1 MEETQFLPQ
10 QSSFVVSRQP
20 IVRRIQKLTST
31 PSSSLKITVKSNTP
45 PKGSLNMHNPT
56 KQSEVVSLQKTEK
69 RNRSQTAPSQSHQT
83 EKSIANIEPSSFI
96 QQGSNL
102 KTYSSSPGKQ
112 LRLKKTPS
120 KRQKPEVKEG
130 TVDNGGR
137 LHSYEGLLD
146 KDFKRLNEN
155 EKVKRIKVMAE
166 KVTRVSQ

>member
-31 PSSSLKITVKSNTP
+31 PSSSLQIAVKSNTP

-56 KQSEVVSLQKTEK
+56 KQSEVVSLQKTQK

-83 EKSIANIEPSSFI
+83 EKSIANIEPSSFVH
-96 QQGSNL
+96 QGSSL
-102 KTYSSSPGKQ
+102 KTYNSSPGKQ
-112 LRLKKTPS
+112 PRLTS

-130 TVDNGGR
+130 PVDNGGR

-146 KDFKRLNEN
+146 KDFKKLNEN